1 MSCIKKY
8 CVYAQR
14 FLSHAFQ
21 LINSL
26 LYYTYS
32 MEDLIPNITDLCNW
46 HLTYTDHKQAKSY
59 FELCLS
65 LIIEPMLDQCQI
77 LYVSA

>member
-21 LINSL
+21 LIV
-26 LYYTYS
+26 YYTIPHS
-32 MEDLIPNITDLCNW
+32 MEDLMPNITDLCNW
-46 HLTYTDHKQAKSY
+46 HLTYTESQAGQKL
-59 FELCLS
+59 F
-65 LIIEPMLDQCQI
+65 
-77 LYVSA
+77 